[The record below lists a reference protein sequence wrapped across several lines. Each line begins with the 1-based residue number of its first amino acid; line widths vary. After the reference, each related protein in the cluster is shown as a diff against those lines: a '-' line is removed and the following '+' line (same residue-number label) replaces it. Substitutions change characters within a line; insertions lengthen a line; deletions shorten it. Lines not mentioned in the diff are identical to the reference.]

1 MKASGHVNKFTYLMV
16 KDGKTWMCYQA
27 DHLLKN
33 YRKGKLEEDLLLSE
47 NVNELKQVL
56 AVLDEISAESLGAK
70 IKEYGITSQIQ
81 KIPFQRYDR
90 HLYRP
95 IRRESRIFTSRDCT
109 WHFL

>member
-1 MKASGHVNKFTYLMV
+1 LEVDCPCVTPEVVMKASGHVDKFTYLMV

-81 KIPFQRYDR
+81 KIPFR
-90 HLYRP
+90 LT
-95 IRRESRIFTSRDCT
+95 TSPSKIEI
-109 WHFL
+109 